1 MKEILLEYRTVRDA
15 CYGQSLGVVHQPAC
29 FTEQCHNEMWGE
41 VVVGVGLDDCPV
53 DRKQWS
59 LIHLSLIKDGRATDS
74 CFSLVE
80 VHQCGVLMYC
90 IREMGVYMMLPLKLQ
105 CELWQLAGNYCLS
118 LLLCKHRH
126 IHIKLNPVISSDPV
140 QPQGHAA
147 IELLIV
153 GSCHLSPCTY
163 TGSVSFL
170 LCIVYGFPGVCV
182 SCGRVCRCALAS
194 RSKGLTETVA
204 IWSEEVRQRQR

>member
-1 MKEILLEYRTVRDA
+1 MEEPQTAVFPLLKSISVVYWCTLLGKWMCTW
-15 CYGQSLGVVHQPAC
+15 CYHWSCNVNCDSL
-29 FTEQCHNEMWGE
+29 
-41 VVVGVGLDDCPV
+41 L
-53 DRKQWS
+53 
-59 LIHLSLIKDGRATDS
+59 
-74 CFSLVE
+74 
-80 VHQCGVLMYC
+80 
-90 IREMGVYMMLPLKLQ
+90 
-105 CELWQLAGNYCLS
+105 GNYCLS

-153 GSCHLSPCTY
+153 GSCHLSPCIY
-163 TGSVSFL
+163 TGYVSFL

-204 IWSEEVRQRQR
+204 LWSEEVGQRQR